1 MTKFTVHSPDT
12 APDAARPLL
21 EGAQK
26 AFGGMIPNLYGVM
39 AESPALLEA
48 YQQLGAIFTRTSL
61 EPAEQHIVWIT
72 VNFENDC
79 HYCMAAHSAVAK
91 HAGLPDADI
100 DALRTGAPLDDP
112 RHEALR
118 QFATVMVRKRGWPDP
133 ADVESLMA
141 AGYNNATILDV
152 ILGIG
157 MKTLSNYTNHVA
169 DTPVDE
175 AFAKFAWSEQ
185 DKIR

>member
-1 MTKFTVHSPDT
+1 MHDFYVHNIES
-12 APDAARPLL
+12 APDDAKPLL
-21 EGAQK
+21 EKAQR

-48 YQQLGAIFTRTSL
+48 YQLLGEAFARTSL
-61 EPAEQHIVWIT
+61 EPAERHIVWLT
-72 VNFENDC
+72 VNYENDC

-91 HAGLPDADI
+91 QAGLPDAAI
-100 DALRTGAPLDDP
+100 EALRTGQPLANQK
-112 RHEALR
+112 HEVLR
-118 QFATVMVRKRGWPDP
+118 RFTVHMLNTRGWPEP
-133 ADVESLMA
+133 VAVEELLE
-141 AGYNNATILDV
+141 AGYTHATILDV

-175 AFAKFAWSEQ
+175 PFAKFAWSPQ
-185 DKIR
+185 DKA